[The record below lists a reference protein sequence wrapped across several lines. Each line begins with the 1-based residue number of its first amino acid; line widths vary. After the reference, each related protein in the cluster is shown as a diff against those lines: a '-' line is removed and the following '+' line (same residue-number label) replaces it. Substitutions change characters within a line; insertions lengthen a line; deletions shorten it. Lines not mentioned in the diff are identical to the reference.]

1 MICMN
6 DAQNDVMTETIVLSR
21 CCGLTG
27 ELSHDLLHS
36 PSSGVSVAV
45 STICS
50 DQVVCQ
56 VNRCFNTNS
65 TGLLKDKN
73 KQFDMSAALST

>member
-1 MICMN
+1 MIG
-6 DAQNDVMTETIVLSR
+6 AQNDLVTENVTMCQHCR
-21 CCGLTG
+21 LTG

-45 STICS
+45 GAVRS

-56 VNRCFNTNS
+56 INS
-65 TGLLKDKN
+65 RFDSNCTGLLQGKN
-73 KQFDMSAALST
+73 KPLEIVFQMYYN